1 MKDKEKTKK
10 EPIEQ
15 YTDITDYKKAEEAKE
30 REDQYISEMKFLADT
45 AMHFVEFSPEK
56 DIFQYI
62 GEKVQEII
70 GNAIVYVNEFDK
82 ERDGFVVRYLEGF
95 SGKMKKVLSII
106 GKDPTKMVYKIGD
119 LEISGQKSKVSIKEG
134 KAILLSGKLTKW
146 PGGFTEMSSR
156 YIPKSASQIVKKL
169 FNLNEVYMIGLSRKG
184 EILGEVVILLRGQ
197 NKIKNPDFIETFL
210 KQASMALQRKKAE
223 ENLRKSQQEFTSIF
237 KNNPEAIVYV
247 DEQGNILDINSRFFE
262 LFGYSLEEIKGKNIN
277 SGIIHPPDK
286 IEEGKDLDSKTLSK
300 GYINFETIRKKKD
313 GTLFPVSISGSP
325 VIVNGQ
331 HRGIIGM
338 ILDITNRK
346 ITEEQLKES
355 FKKVQ
360 KTMKDSIYTLSR
372 VIEARDPYTAGHQ
385 RKVSKLAVV
394 LAKDMGLP
402 QDRIEGIKITALI
415 HDIGK
420 INVPVEI
427 LSKPGKLSEM
437 EFDLIKNHSQKG
449 YEILKTIDFPWPV
462 AEIVLQHHEKMNG
475 SGYPRGLKGD
485 EILLEAKII
494 CVADVVEAMS
504 SHRPYRPALGIDK
517 ALEEISKNKGILY
530 DPEVVDVCLKLFKEK
545 GFKFEL

>member
-10 EPIEQ
+10 KFIEQ
-15 YTDITDYKKAEEAKE
+15 YTDITDYKKTEGSE
-30 REDQYISEMKFLADT
+30 REYISEMKFLADS
-45 AMHFVEFSPEK
+45 AMDFVEFPLEK
-56 DIFQYI
+56 DVFQYI

-70 GNAIVYVNEFDK
+70 GDAGIFVNEFDK
-82 ERDGFVVRYLEGF
+82 EKDGFVVRYLGGY
-95 SGKMKKVLSII
+95 GKKFKKVLSIV
-106 GKDPTKMVYKIGD
+106 GKDPTKMVYKIVG
-119 LEISGQKSKVSIKEG
+119 LEISGQKSKVSVKEG

-146 PGGFTEMSSR
+146 PGGFAELSSR
-156 YIPKSASQIVKKL
+156 YIPKSASQILKKL
-169 FNLNEVYMIGLSRKG
+169 LNLNEAYMIGLSRKG

-197 NKIKNPDFIETFL
+197 NEIKNPDFIETFI
-210 KQASMALQRKKAE
+210 KQAAIALQRKNAE
-223 ENLRKSQQEFTSIF
+223 EDLRKSQQKFASIF
-237 KNNPEAIVYV
+237 KDNPEAIVYV

-262 LFGYSLEEIKGKNIN
+262 LFGYSLKEIRGKNIN

-286 IEEGKDLDSKTLSK
+286 IIEGKDLDNKALFK

-313 GTLFPVSISGSP
+313 GTLFPVSISSSP
-325 VIVNGQ
+325 IIVNGQ
-331 HRGIIGM
+331 HRGMIGIFM
-338 ILDITNRK
+338 DITNRK
-346 ITEEQLKES
+346 ITEEQLEQSVKR
-355 FKKVQ
+355 VQ

-385 RKVSKLAVV
+385 QEVSKLAVA

-420 INVPVEI
+420 INVPVEV

-437 EFDLIKNHSQKG
+437 EFGLIKNHSQKG
-449 YEILKTIDFPWPV
+449 YEILKAIDFPWPV

-494 CVADVVEAMS
+494 CIADVVEAIS
-504 SHRPYRPALGIDK
+504 SHRPYRPALGIDA
-517 ALEEISKNKGILY
+517 ALNEINKNKGILY
-530 DPEVVDVCLKLFKEK
+530 DTELVDTCLKLFKEK
-545 GFKFEL
+545 GFKF